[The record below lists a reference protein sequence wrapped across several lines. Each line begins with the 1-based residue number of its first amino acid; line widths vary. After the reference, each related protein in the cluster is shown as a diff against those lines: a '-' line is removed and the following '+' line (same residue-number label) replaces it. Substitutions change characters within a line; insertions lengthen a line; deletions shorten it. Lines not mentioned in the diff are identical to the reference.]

1 MPSASEPIS
10 TIAELGAQ
18 LAALQQA
25 ADESSSVR
33 PGRIPMGQ
41 LFALAKDFI
50 GASPEQI
57 EVLLDRPDHPPRVVA
72 VSVMDFQA
80 RRKTT
85 PDSRRRDLY
94 QLYLRRHDRIDTWD
108 LVDRAAPHVVGGY
121 LWDKSREPLYQLA
134 ASPHWFERRSSIVST
149 WFFIRR
155 GDLDD
160 TFCIAQIPANDPHDL
175 VQKAVGGWIREAG
188 KRDEQRLR
196 DYLDRNAPTM
206 SRTALRYAVEHLL
219 PEVRDHYLDLKNKT
233 A

>member
-72 VSVMDFQA
+72 VSVWISRRGA
-80 RRKTT
+80 RRHPT
-85 PDSRRRDLY
+85 
-94 QLYLRRHDRIDTWD
+94 
-108 LVDRAAPHVVGGY
+108 AGGET
-121 LWDKSREPLYQLA
+121 SI
-134 ASPHWFERRSSIVST
+134 SSICDAMTGST
-149 WFFIRR
+149 PGISSTGRR
-155 GDLDD
+155 LMSS
-160 TFCIAQIPANDPHDL
+160 
-175 VQKAVGGWIREAG
+175 AVTYG
-188 KRDEQRLR
+188 
-196 DYLDRNAPTM
+196 T
-206 SRTALRYAVEHLL
+206 SRGNRSISWQPPRTGLSVEV
-219 PEVRDHYLDLKNKT
+219 PS
-233 A
+233 

>member
-25 ADESSSVR
+25 ADESSSIR

-108 LVDRAAPHVVGGY
+108 LVDRAAPQVVGGY

-160 TFCIAQIPANDPHDL
+160 TFCIAQILANDPHDL

>member
-160 TFCIAQIPANDPHDL
+160 TFCIAQILANDPHDL

>member
-155 GDLDD
+155 SDLDD
-160 TFCIAQIPANDPHDL
+160 TFCIAQILANDPHDL
-175 VQKAVGGWIREAG
+175 VQKPVGGWIREAG